1 MELPVQ
7 VVKFDRQMTNSY
19 FENDKSRLIMEAAI
33 DMIKA
38 VDMYIVSE
46 GVETREQ
53 LEELEKVDI
62 NYIQGYYFSRP
73 VPGKEF
79 IQKLEAQNF

>member
-1 MELPVQ
+1 
-7 VVKFDRQMTNSY
+7 
-19 FENDKSRLIMEAAI
+19 MEAAI